1 MIKTFRSFITES
13 EDYGDYLAK
22 KHGVKLH
29 LSDRKDSIH
38 LHNIIVPKEK
48 RRQGVGSAVM
58 RDINDYAD
66 QHGKTVTLQTAVK
79 DDFHG
84 TTSQSRLKR
93 FYKGHGYVENKG
105 RNKDFS
111 LSGNMYRLAKK

>member
-1 MIKTFRSFITES
+1 MMRFKYFIMES
-13 EDYGDYLAK
+13 GEEFSKHLEK
-22 KHGVKLH
+22 KHGVRVDLFDRGEGLH
-29 LSDRKDSIH
+29 LYH
-38 LHNIIVPKEK
+38 LVVPKE
-48 RRQGVGSAVM
+48 RRKQGVGSAVM
-58 RDINDYAD
+58 KDINDYAD

-93 FYKGHGYVENKG
+93 FYKKHDYVENKG

-111 LSGNMYRLAKK
+111 LSGNMYRMPKK